1 VKRIYFLKIIIIF
14 ALLSAPIVSA
24 QETFTIPPDEFIYCT
39 VCHGINLM
47 GNKSLEAPRLSQMS
61 AWYVEQQLYS
71 FKNGWRGTHVDDLVG
86 MEMRPMASILS
97 NEQISKAA
105 KFVNK
110 TRSPLPIVNIEGDVE
125 TGKKLFQTC
134 IVCHAENAQGNE
146 LLRAPTLTG
155 LNDWYLI
162 AQLKN
167 YKKGIRGNNSENIY
181 GLQMQTVTHVLEDDQ
196 TINDVVKYILTMQTN

>member
-1 VKRIYFLKIIIIF
+1 
-14 ALLSAPIVSA
+14 
-24 QETFTIPPDEFIYCT
+24 
-39 VCHGINLM
+39 
-47 GNKSLEAPRLSQMS
+47 
-61 AWYVEQQLYS
+61 
-71 FKNGWRGTHVDDLVG
+71 

-97 NEQISKAA
+97 NEQISQAA

-110 TRSPLPIVNIEGDVE
+110 TRSPIPIVNIEGDAE

-134 IVCHAENAQGNE
+134 SVCHAENAQGNE

-196 TINDVVKYILTMQTN
+196 AINDVVKYILTNTN